1 METILFIDTR
11 IISLTI
17 TFTSCLL
24 DLINLRILKGHQ
36 NELLK
41 ILQTHK

>member
-1 METILFIDTR
+1 MEIILNKI